1 MQNVNT
7 SNFTYVD
14 APIRATNVTN
24 PYVSGLPTTTPRTD
38 LSTLGTTTNQM
49 VARPVNLSMGG
60 HVSHFQANFPTQ
72 SRVIEAPARVHIN

>member
-1 MQNVNT
+1 MQNVNS
-7 SNFTYVD
+7 SNFNYVE

-24 PYVSGLPTTTPRTD
+24 PYASGLPATTTRPE

-49 VARPVNLSMGG
+49 IARPVNLSMGG

-72 SRVIEAPARVHIN
+72 SRVI